1 MKPWNINKTAPR
13 LFITPENIAALKAFR
28 KPVPVTKQELL
39 NDWHDSDENGV
50 YHVEEWR
57 MSDGSIQQFVN

>member
-1 MKPWNINKTAPR
+1 MKPWNINKNAPR
-13 LFITPENIAALKAFR
+13 LYITTEQIENLKAFC
-28 KPVPVTKQELL
+28 KPAPVVKQDLL